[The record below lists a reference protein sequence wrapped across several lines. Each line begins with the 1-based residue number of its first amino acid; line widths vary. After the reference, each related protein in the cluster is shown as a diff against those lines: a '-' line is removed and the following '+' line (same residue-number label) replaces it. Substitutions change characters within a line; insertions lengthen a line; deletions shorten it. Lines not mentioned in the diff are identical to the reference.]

1 MAGEAIEDVLTREQL
16 KIFAKKTGRVAL
28 DELIKVGKEEFI
40 KDNDRKQEDLNKR
53 MDNFARNLN
62 EKYRQNTTLYKEE
75 RNIQNKNKIEDRAG
89 LTNAYRS
96 PSGIYRTGNTL
107 YISGTGGKDGDLN
120 QDIWDDLIHLPTR
133 NAHNTQKYKDVM
145 EALKQNP
152 DVSRLVGHS
161 LSSAVINKINEEQ
174 PNRFATTTYATPTI
188 KRRRK
193 GKQDPRRL
201 DLRNP
206 NDIISM
212 LDGYAETSDFED
224 WNALVAHT
232 YKNFE
237 ELNFGL
243 PQTAQFITDRRQ
255 VNYFPSGASIYSP
268 KDNKNIRFYI
278 SGDANQYL
286 DLSSVRL
293 FATLQNRNGDRAK
306 FLRPLGGLH
315 AFFNRY
321 RATVAGQMVQ
331 DIVEYNRHCE
341 LYKAFKSKEVN
352 DMDDIEFSAN
362 PSWDSDYHKYANGLD
377 NFLQLDSIEDGRVV
391 GDPDKATSGKT
402 SGAGTNGDPK
412 AVINGYSDGDH
423 NEWGRLGSRPTRHT
437 LSGISGANGKV
448 RLGHKPVCGLLE
460 SNYYLPLRVAPLE
473 LEFTVVSDGN
483 EPIIVPQGDGITQT
497 DRNGY
502 YFQDGNT
509 ATGDDWVLTSCFIR
523 ADTITFDN
531 TVDNSITSAL
541 LSGTSLKMVVPQYHT
556 ITQTFNTGGGEI
568 NMNIVKSASKL
579 SHAFITLYRQPKTGL
594 RYNYFR
600 PDNYL
605 HKRWNYFYNT
615 MINSEINDGM
625 NPNTNP
631 EEVGQGFADSTRA
644 LSWQMQIGNK
654 KYPEFECQSLS
665 EAFYFLRRTV
675 NLVNP
680 EQNSLNISYNQYR
693 NNKFVI
699 AVSMEKMASV
709 NFTSVNTKMGSLIT
723 FKLKGTEGAL
733 DPAEEVQEIF
743 VHLVNESILELRSDG
758 ALVYD

>member
-1 MAGEAIEDVLTREQL
+1 MKEL
-16 KIFAKKTGRVAL
+16 AKKTGKVAF
-28 DELIKVGKEEFI
+28 DELIRIGKEEFK
-40 KDNDRKQEDLNKR
+40 KDTEKKQEDLNNR

-62 EKYRQNTTLYKEE
+62 QKFRENTTLYKEE

-107 YISGTGGKDGDLN
+107 YISGTGGKDGDWEKDWIDN
-120 QDIWDDLIHLPTR
+120 FTKLPFR
-133 NAHNTQKYKDVM
+133 NAERTQKYKDVM
-145 EALKQNP
+145 EALKNNP
-152 DVSRLVGHS
+152 DVSRLVSHS
-161 LSSAVINKINEEQ
+161 LGSAVVNKINEEQ
-174 PNRFATTTYATPTI
+174 PNRFATTTYATPTV
-188 KRRRK
+188 KPRRK
-193 GKQDPRRL
+193 GKQDPRRI

-206 NDIISM
+206 NDIVSM
-212 LDGYAETSDFED
+212 LDGYAITSDFKD
-224 WNALVAHT
+224 WNPIIQHS
-232 YKNFE
+232 YKQFE

-255 VNYFPSGASIYSP
+255 TNWFPSGASIYSP

-278 SGDANQYL
+278 SADANQYL

-306 FLRPLGGLH
+306 FLRPLGGMH

-321 RATVAGQMVQ
+321 RATVAGQIVQ

-341 LYKAFKSKEVN
+341 LYKAFKSKDVN
-352 DMDDIEFSAN
+352 EMDDIESSAN
-362 PSWDSDYHKYANGLD
+362 PSWDTDYHKYANGLD
-377 NFLQLDSIEDGRVV
+377 NFVQINDAGN
-391 GDPDKATSGKT
+391 
-402 SGAGTNGDPK
+402 GANYYP
-412 AVINGYSDGDH
+412 NGDH
-423 NEWGRLGSRPTRHT
+423 NEWGRIGSRPTRHSV
-437 LSGISGANGKV
+437 SGVPGANGKV

-483 EPIIVPQGDGITQT
+483 EPIIVPQGNGTTQT
-497 DRNGY
+497 DKNGY

-523 ADTITFDN
+523 ADTITLDN

-556 ITQTFNTGGGEI
+556 ITQTFNSGGGEI

-579 SHAFITLYRQPKTGL
+579 SHAFITLYRTPKTGL
-594 RYNYFR
+594 RYGYFR

-625 NPNTNP
+625 NPGTNP

-654 KYPEFECQSLS
+654 KYPEFNAESLS
-665 EAFYFLRRTV
+665 EAWYFLRRTI
-675 NLVNP
+675 NLLNP

-699 AVSMEKMASV
+699 GVSMEKMASV
-709 NFTSVNTKMGSLIT
+709 NFTGQNTKMGSLIT
-723 FKLKGTEGAL
+723 FRIKGTDGAL
-733 DPAEEVQEIF
+733 DPAEEIQELF
-743 VHLVNESILELRSDG
+743 VHLVSESILEIRSDG

>member
-1 MAGEAIEDVLTREQL
+1 MREL
-16 KIFAKKTGRVAL
+16 AKKTGKVAF
-28 DELIKVGKEEFI
+28 DELIRLGKEEFK
-40 KDNDRKQEDLNKR
+40 KDTEKKQEDLNNR

-107 YISGTGGKDGDLN
+107 YISGTGGKDGDWEKDWIDN
-120 QDIWDDLIHLPTR
+120 FTRLPFR

-145 EALKQNP
+145 EALKNNP
-152 DVSRLVGHS
+152 DVSRLVSHS
-161 LSSAVINKINEEQ
+161 LGSAVVNKINEEQ
-174 PNRFATTTYATPTI
+174 PNRFSTTTYATPTV
-188 KRRRK
+188 KPRRK
-193 GKQDPRRL
+193 GKQDPRHK
-201 DLRNP
+201 DYRNP
-206 NDIISM
+206 NDIVSM
-212 LDGYAETSDFED
+212 LDGYAETSDFKD
-224 WNALVAHT
+224 FNPIIAHT
-232 YKNFE
+232 FKNFE
-237 ELNFGL
+237 GN
-243 PQTAQFITDRRQ
+243 AQFITDRRQ

-268 KDNKNIRFYI
+268 RDNKNIRFYI

-321 RATVAGQMVQ
+321 RATVAGQIVQ
-331 DIVEYNRHCE
+331 DVVEYGRHVE
-341 LYKAFKSKEVN
+341 LYKSFKSKDVN
-352 DMDDIEFSAN
+352 EMDDIESSAN
-362 PSWDSDYHKYANGLD
+362 PSWDADYHKYANGLD

-391 GDPDKATSGKT
+391 GDPNKATSGKT
-402 SGAGTNGDPK
+402 SGAGTNGDPR
-412 AVINGYSDGDH
+412 AVINGYSNGDH

-437 LSGISGANGKV
+437 VSGIPGANGKV

-483 EPIIVPQGDGITQT
+483 EPIIVPQGDGVTQT

-523 ADTITFDN
+523 ADTITLDN

-541 LSGTSLKMVVPQYHT
+541 LSGTSLKMVIPQYHT

-579 SHAFITLYRQPKTGL
+579 SHAFITLYRTPKTGL
-594 RYNYFR
+594 RYGYFR
-600 PDNYL
+600 PDNYV

-625 NPNTNP
+625 NPGTNP

-699 AVSMEKMASV
+699 AVSMEKMPSV
-709 NFTSVNTKMGSLIT
+709 NFTSTSTKMGSLIT

-743 VHLVNESILELRSDG
+743 VHLINESILELRSDG

>member
-16 KIFAKKTGRVAL
+16 KIFLKKTGRVAL
-28 DELIKVGKEEFI
+28 NELIKVGKDEFI

-53 MDNFARNLN
+53 MDNFAKNLN

-133 NAHNTQKYKDVM
+133 NAHNTRKYKDVM

-174 PNRFATTTYATPTI
+174 PNRFSTTTYATPTI
-188 KRRRK
+188 KPRRK
-193 GKQDPRRL
+193 GKQDPRHK
-201 DLRNP
+201 DYRNP
-206 NDIISM
+206 NDVISM
-212 LDGYAETSDFED
+212 LDGYAETSDFKD
-224 WNALVAHT
+224 WNVLVAHT

-237 ELNFGL
+237 GNELNFGL

-341 LYKAFKSKEVN
+341 LYKAFKSKDVN

-377 NFLQLDSIEDGRVV
+377 NILQLDSIVS
-391 GDPDKATSGKT
+391 TSGNETTGKT
-402 SGAGTNGDPK
+402 NGAGTDANPT
-412 AVINGYSDGDH
+412 AVITGYSTGDR

-437 LSGISGANGKV
+437 VSGIPGANGKV

-473 LEFTVVSDGN
+473 LEFTVVSDGK
-483 EPIIVPQGDGITQT
+483 EPIIVPQGNGTTQT
-497 DRNGY
+497 DKNGY

-523 ADTITFDN
+523 ADTITLDN

-541 LSGTSLKMVVPQYHT
+541 LSGTSLKMVIPQYHT

-579 SHAFITLYRQPKTGL
+579 SHAFITLYRTPKTGE

-615 MINSEINDGM
+615 MINSEINDGL
-625 NPNTNP
+625 NPDTVP

-644 LSWQMQIGNK
+644 LSWQLQIGNK

-680 EQNSLNISYNQYR
+680 EQNSLNITYNQYR

>member
-1 MAGEAIEDVLTREQL
+1 MAGEGIEQVLTRDQL
-16 KIFAKKTGRVAL
+16 RELAKKTGKLAL
-28 DELIKVGKEEFI
+28 DELMRIGKEEFL
-40 KDNDRKQEDLNKR
+40 KDNERKQEDLNKK
-53 MDNFARNLN
+53 MENFARNLN

-75 RNIQNKNKIEDRAG
+75 RNIQNKNKIEDRQG

-96 PSGIYRTGNTL
+96 PWGIYRTGNTL
-107 YISGTGGKDGDLN
+107 YISGTGGKDGDWEKDWIDN
-120 QDIWDDLIHLPTR
+120 FTKLPFR

-152 DVSRLVGHS
+152 DVTRLVGHS
-161 LSSAVINKINEEQ
+161 LASAVVNKINEEQ
-174 PNRFATTTYATPTI
+174 PNRFSSTTYATPTI
-188 KRRRK
+188 KPRRK
-193 GKQDPRRL
+193 GKQDPRRI

-206 NDIISM
+206 NDIVSA
-212 LDGYAETSDFED
+212 LDGYAETSDFKD
-224 WNALVAHT
+224 WNPLIAHT

-237 ELNFGL
+237 A
-243 PQTAQFITDRRQ
+243 TAQFITDRRQ

-286 DLSSVRL
+286 DLSSLRL

-321 RATVAGQMVQ
+321 RASVAGQLVQ

-341 LYKAFKSKEVN
+341 LYKSFKSKDVN

-402 SGAGTNGDPK
+402 NGAGTNGNPT
-412 AVINGYSDGDH
+412 AVINGYSNGDH
-423 NEWGRLGSRPTRHT
+423 NEWGRLGNRPTRHT

-483 EPIIVPQGDGITQT
+483 EPVIVPQGDGVTQT

-523 ADTITFDN
+523 ADTITLDN

-541 LSGTSLKMVVPQYHT
+541 LSGTSLKMVIPQYHT

-579 SHAFITLYRQPKTGL
+579 SHAFVTLYRQPKTGL
-594 RYNYFR
+594 RYGYFR
-600 PDNYL
+600 PDNYV

-625 NPNTNP
+625 NPNTVP

-644 LSWQMQIGNK
+644 LSWQLQIANK

-693 NNKFVI
+693 SNKFVI

-709 NFTSVNTKMGSLIT
+709 NFTSTNTKMGSLIT

-733 DPAEEVQEIF
+733 APAEEIQEIF
-743 VHLVNESILELRSDG
+743 VHLINESILELRSDG